1 MITVFIGFLAGVITS
16 ISPCVLPMV
25 PILLADP
32 AVLAD
37 EPAAAAAGS
46 GAVAV
51 AVAAPPSTRRSVRP
65 YLIVAGLVLSFS
77 LSALFGSLLLDALH
91 LPQDFL
97 RNAGIVV
104 LALIGLGLL
113 SHRFSSI
120 LEKPFARLPK
130 RAVDTGGNGFVLG
143 MGMGLLFAPCAGPVL
158 ATIAVVG
165 ATHRFGLH
173 TAALTF
179 AFALGAALPLL
190 ILALARDAIF
200 TRAGFLRRHA
210 GRVRTAGGVVM
221 LVMALALTFSWTD
234 SLQRHVP
241 RYTEVLQDHVEGN
254 QDAAGR
260 LRALVADDTTAA
272 SPLATG
278 EGCAADSEV
287 LQQCGPAPEFTGV
300 TDWLNTPD
308 GKPLSLAGLRG
319 KVVLIDFWTYSCI
332 NCQRTLPYVEGWANK
347 YAKDGLVVVGVH
359 SPEFAFEHVRSNVV
373 SQAAALGVKYP
384 IAMDNDFKTWTAY
397 SNEYWPAEYLIDARG
412 NVRHRSFGEGDYSIS
427 EKLIRQALAEA
438 HADADL
444 GQPLVTEAPE
454 PLTVGTQETY
464 LGYKHGLAMS
474 GTRGKERRDVPAAY
488 RFGGR
493 LFQDTFALDG
503 RWTLGPESISAGRN
517 GARLRLDYQADKVF
531 LVLGGTGTVRVQLDG
546 KDIATV
552 DVKDA
557 PTLYNLVSR
566 DSKGERGVLTLTF
579 SKGVQAF
586 AFTFG

>member
-1 MITVFIGFLAGVITS
+1 VITVLIGFLAGVITS

-32 AVLAD
+32 TVLGDEAVT
-37 EPAAAAAGS
+37 PVAG
-46 GAVAV
+46 
-51 AVAAPPSTRRSVRP
+51 RRSVRP
-65 YLIVAGLVLSFS
+65 YLIVTGLVLSFS
-77 LSALFGSLLLDALH
+77 LSALFGSLLLDALN

-113 SHRFSSI
+113 SHRFASVI
-120 LEKPFARLPK
+120 EKPFARLPK
-130 RAVDTGGNGFVLG
+130 RAVTEFAGRGGGNGFVLG
-143 MGMGLLFAPCAGPVL
+143 LGMGLLFAPCAGPVL

-173 TAALTF
+173 TVALTV

-210 GRVRTAGGVVM
+210 NRVRMAGGVVM
-221 LVMALALTFSWTD
+221 LTMALALSFSWTD
-234 SLQRHVP
+234 PLQRHVP
-241 RYTEVLQDHVEGN
+241 RYTEVLQDHVEAN

-260 LRALVADDTTAA
+260 LRSLVADDANAT

-278 EGCAADSEV
+278 QGCDSGSEV
-287 LQQCGPAPEFTGV
+287 LQQCGPAPEFAGV
-300 TDWLNTPD
+300 TNWLNTPD
-308 GKPLSLAGLRG
+308 GKPLSLAALRG

-332 NCQRTLPYVEGWANK
+332 NCQRTLPYVEGWASK

-359 SPEFAFEHVRSNVV
+359 SPEFAFEHVKSNVI

-397 SNEYWPAEYLIDARG
+397 SNEYWPAEYLIDATG

-427 EKLIRQALAEA
+427 EKLIRQVLAEA
-438 HADADL
+438 HSGVDL
-444 GQPLVTEAPE
+444 GAPTVTAVPE

-464 LGYKHGLAMS
+464 LGYHHGLALS
-474 GTRGKERRDVPAAY
+474 GTKGKPVKDASATY

-493 LFQDTFALDG
+493 LYSDTFALDG
-503 RWTLGPESISAGRN
+503 PWTLGPESITAGRD

-531 LVLGGTGTVRVQLDG
+531 LVLGGTGTVKVELDG
-546 KDIATV
+546 KTVKTV

-557 PTLYNLVSR
+557 PTLYNLISR
-566 DSKGERGVLTLTF
+566 NAKDARGVLTLTF
-579 SKGVQAF
+579 SSGVQAF